1 MPRPYEITLNIT
13 RGDARDVIER
23 LIHDDEFR
31 AQFEAEPRE
40 TLSKLGIEVGETTL
54 PEQVTLPDRA
64 AMRLFLDLL
73 ETRGLASES
82 ASPFGFALLI
92 LAFGAMP
99 VQIGGRSA
107 GDGTG

>member
-1 MPRPYEITLNIT
+1 MPLPYEVTLNIT
-13 RGDARDVIER
+13 REDARDVIKR
-23 LIHDDEFR
+23 LIHDEEFR
-31 AQFEAEPRE
+31 AQFEAQPRE
-40 TLSKLGIEVGETTL
+40 TLAEVGIEVGDATL

-99 VQIGGRSA
+99 VQIGARSA
-107 GDGTG
+107 RDGAG